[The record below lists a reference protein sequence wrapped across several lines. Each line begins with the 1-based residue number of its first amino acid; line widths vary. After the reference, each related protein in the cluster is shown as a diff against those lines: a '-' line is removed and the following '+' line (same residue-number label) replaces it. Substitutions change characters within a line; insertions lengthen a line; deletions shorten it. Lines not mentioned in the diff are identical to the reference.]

1 MARKSR
7 KLSKTEQLRKN
18 IKATIRRREAQGWE
32 FDPMDLITVENGNY
46 QQLKSLQR
54 DNYRKLYE
62 HAQVMNPETGEVI
75 TGRQAQIRGR
85 WKGGMWQDQ
94 MPEPEP
100 VPEPEEPEESSYD
113 WDDYDF
119 DEEEDT
125 GYDEGLEWGNL
136 VWENIKNMYG
146 APGVKDV
153 LLTQVEQ
160 LIQDLM
166 DKLGERVILK
176 RMGDN
181 APRLMRLVQ
190 LYVMYFDV
198 DTGKT
203 NPRMGDPMILQEIRQ
218 LLDPNVS
225 LEDLESYSDMEEEWE
240 DLE

>member
-32 FDPMDLITVENGNY
+32 FDPMDLVTVENGNY
-46 QQLKSLQR
+46 QQLKALQR

-62 HAQVMNPETGEVI
+62 HAQVINYETGEVI

-94 MPEPEP
+94 MPEPEEP
-100 VPEPEEPEESSYD
+100 EDGGSGEGPDYEEPEEPDYD
-113 WDDYDF
+113 WDDF
-119 DEEEDT
+119 
-125 GYDEGLEWGNL
+125 GYDESLEWGNL

-160 LIQDLM
+160 LIQDLI
-166 DKLGERVILK
+166 DKIGERVILK

-198 DTGKT
+198 DTGKS

-225 LEDLESYSDMEEEWE
+225 LEDLESYSDMEEDWE

>member
-18 IKATIRRREAQGWE
+18 IKATIRRREAQGWQ
-32 FDPMDLITVENGNY
+32 FDPMDLVTVENGNY

-62 HAQVMNPETGEVI
+62 HAQVINYETGEVI

-85 WKGGMWQDQ
+85 WKGGMWQDR
-94 MPEPEP
+94 MPEPE
-100 VPEPEEPEESSYD
+100 EHGYD
-113 WDDYDF
+113 RDDFDY

-125 GYDEGLEWGNL
+125 SYDESLYWGNL

-176 RMGDN
+176 RMGEN

-198 DTGKT
+198 DTGKS
-203 NPRMGDPMILQEIRQ
+203 NPRIGDPMILQEIRQ

-225 LEDLESYSDMEEEWE
+225 IEDLEAYSDMEEEWE

>member
-1 MARKSR
+1 MAGKSR

-18 IKATIRRREAQGWE
+18 IKATIRRREAQGWQ
-32 FDPMDLITVENGNY
+32 FDPMDLVTVENGNY

-62 HAQVMNPETGEVI
+62 RAQVINYETGEVI

-94 MPEPEP
+94 I
-100 VPEPEEPEESSYD
+100 PEPEEPEDVGSGEGPDYEEPEEPDYD
-113 WDDYDF
+113 WDDF
-119 DEEEDT
+119 
-125 GYDEGLEWGNL
+125 GYDESLEWVNL

-203 NPRMGDPMILQEIRQ
+203 NPHIGDPMILQEIRQ